1 MAYGVCAYLDFQV
14 RLVRLQTYVASLTSR
29 RCFLRN
35 IPWTDFSGEFG
46 LFGAGGMKNVWH
58 TKATPMPWT
67 CMQGSNR
74 KCKQVVTVIWHK
86 AALLPHTDCSVIFA
100 RSREYAPPHLTHA
113 SFGPRKSTT
122 HTVSWSVQPFLH
134 RLRLSVIGHVRT
146 CPFTVK
152 IAPSDGGS
160 GAPSNAWF
168 LGSSQLSTPNSI
180 SIVFAQLT
188 ADSPYTLQWA
198 PLSPKNC
205 PFSWGDLYPHLI
217 HGYFGSPKSST
228 QTASQ
233 SVKPCRAHYGD
244 RSTDH
249 ATWSVTM
256 GHNDDLFAP
265 HKFVLTHHMHN
276 EVYWTFIEY
285 FRVYFCRHC

>member
-1 MAYGVCAYLDFQV
+1 MVCVPTLIFKFDSS
-14 RLVRLQTYVASLTSR
+14 ASKLTSHLLHRGVAFWEIYLERISVVNSAFLEQAEWKMYGIPKR
-29 RCFLRN
+29 RQCHGHACR
-35 IPWTDFSGEFG
+35 
-46 LFGAGGMKNVWH
+46 
-58 TKATPMPWT
+58 
-67 CMQGSNR
+67 GSNR

-122 HTVSWSVQPFLH
+122 QTVSWSVQPFLH